1 MKKSLKLLSLLTL
14 VSVVVLALTA
24 GGKKTPVFYMAGDST
39 MADGKDA
46 VKSPARGWGQM
57 FHECFDGIRVE
68 NWASPGQ
75 SSKSFCQPNKD
86 RWTPIMQKLK
96 PGDFVFI
103 QFGHNDPKPDS
114 IRHTTPEIFAENLER
129 FIEDTKAKGGIPI
142 LLTPIERRMF
152 EQDGKTLRHT
162 HAGYIEKYAEVSK
175 KTGVPVIDLNTLTR
189 KMILAYPPEE
199 SKKFFMWV
207 EPGTWEMF
215 PKGNRDNTH
224 LNILGAR
231 VVAAMAARELIAIHP
246 ELAPKY
252 KDLEKM
258 SQKDT
263 AFVEV
268 LDVVKKIYADK

>member
-1 MKKSLKLLSLLTL
+1 MKKTLKF
-14 VSVVVLALTA
+14 VSMLMLASVTTLALTA
-24 GGKKTPVFYMAGDST
+24 GGKKAPVFYMAGDST

-46 VKSPARGWGQM
+46 IKSPARGWGQM

-75 SSKSFCQPNKD
+75 SSKSFRQPRKD
-86 RWTPIMQKLK
+86 RWAPIMQNLQ

-114 IRHTTPEIFAENLER
+114 VRHTTPEIFAANLER
-129 FIEDTKAKGGIPI
+129 FIHETQEKGGIPI
-142 LLTPIERRMF
+142 LLTPIERRVF
-152 EQDGKTLRHT
+152 DRDGVTLRHT
-162 HAGYIEKYAEVSK
+162 HTGYIEKYAEVSQ

-189 KMILAYPPEE
+189 KMILSCPPEE
-199 SKKFFMWV
+199 SKKFFKWV

-215 PKGNRDNTH
+215 AKGNRDNTH

-231 VVAAMAARELIAIHP
+231 VVAAMAAREFIKLHP
-246 ELAPKY
+246 EMTSRL

-258 SQKDT
+258 GSEDP
-263 AFVEV
+263 AFSKVAEIV
-268 LDVVKKIYADK
+268 TQIYAE